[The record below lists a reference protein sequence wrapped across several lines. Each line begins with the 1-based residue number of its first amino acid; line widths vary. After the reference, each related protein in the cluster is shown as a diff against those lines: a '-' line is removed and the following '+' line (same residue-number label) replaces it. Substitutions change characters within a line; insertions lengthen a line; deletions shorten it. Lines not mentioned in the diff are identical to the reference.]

1 MFNLLFYPFLNKVLF
16 KKKEEKKL
24 VEFLSLAKPS
34 LSLRPLQVVNA
45 VLLLLAARFLFLP
58 SAWLVFVIILYEGLL
73 GGAAYV
79 NTFYFIS
86 KEVRPSLCL
95 VNP

>member
-1 MFNLLFYPFLNKVLF
+1 M
-16 KKKEEKKL
+16 
-24 VEFLSLAKPS
+24 
-34 LSLRPLQVVNA
+34 RPLQVVNA
-45 VLLLLAARFLFLP
+45 VLLLLAVRFLFLP

-86 KEVRPSLCL
+86 KEVGSHVGWVTVFGIHASSAVIKPKLYSSF
-95 VNP
+95 NM